1 MSTAVVRDSR
11 PCVYTEGDYTVYRA
25 SSFGL
30 PLRSL
35 VAARLG
41 HEPAGLPEPVRQA
54 ADEGTDLE
62 PYVLELVM
70 QAGYAISDQ
79 QQTVEL
85 VFPEQ
90 KAIIRGHIDAMA
102 DDGWEPVVLVCDSK
116 TVSESG
122 MIEFRRKGLSTK
134 PSWSWQFST
143 YALAKKVAKVLAA
156 VLNRKGLKQQQAGE
170 EIPQEQ
176 VFQLQSFPVPFSL
189 ADFEKRLAVINAWV
203 EKGELPLPERY
214 NGWDPYAYLKPPA
227 EKDEG
232 LADLLA
238 EYEGLNVTDKETAA
252 RKAELKEAIAFWMDG
267 RPKVCAG
274 GIEASLSVTE
284 TERLDT
290 ARFKRDHP
298 ELYQRYTT
306 KSSSSRLV
314 VKRSA

>member
-1 MSTAVVRDSR
+1 MNTTVLRDSR
-11 PCVYTEGDYTVYRA
+11 PIAYREGEWIIIRA

-35 VAARLG
+35 VAALQG

-54 ADEGTDLE
+54 ADEGTELE
-62 PYVLELVM
+62 PYVLDLVV
-70 QAGYAISDQ
+70 QAGYTISGQ

-85 VFPEQ
+85 VFPEL
-90 KAIIRGHIDAMA
+90 KVIIRGHIDAIA
-102 DDGWEPVVLVCDSK
+102 DDGWEPIVVVCDSK
-116 TVSESG
+116 TVSEAG
-122 MIEFRRKGLSTK
+122 MIEFRRKGLKTK
-134 PSWSWQFST
+134 PSWSWQFSA
-143 YALAKKVAKVLAA
+143 YALALKLAKVLAA

-170 EIPQEQ
+170 AIPPEQ
-176 VFQLQSFPVPFSL
+176 VFQLQTFAVPYTR
-189 ADFEKRLAVINAWV
+189 ADFEKRITELLAWV
-203 EKGELPLPERY
+203 EKGELPPPERY

-267 RPKVCAG
+267 RPKVVAG